1 MNEVACLLLSSSLD
15 YSTDS
20 VCLELEKRE
29 IPYLRINRDQLHEV
43 RVSLDIV
50 ERTLDIDTAEG
61 RYSFTNNPSNSVFFR
76 APTFSRNYHKV
87 YSVEEQ
93 LHRGQ
98 WAAFFRNLIVFD
110 KIKWVNNPVATYRA
124 ENKVYQLA
132 VAKES
137 GLLIPQTLV
146 TNHTKDLY
154 NADVV
159 AVKSID
165 TVVLREEDSEMFAYT
180 SVVSRDS
187 LSDGD
192 LRDAPVFVQ
201 EYLKNKKDIRVA
213 FIGDKLFSFQIL
225 KEEKGIYGD
234 WRRIKKEE
242 LLYVPFILPPAVT
255 ISLKRMMDRL
265 ELRYGGID
273 LIESEGSF
281 FFIEV
286 NPTGEWY
293 WLQSNTGI
301 DLCGAIVGVLN
312 NDL

>member
-1 MNEVACLLLSSSLD
+1 MRNNFIGDSGRFFSEILLFL
-15 YSTDS
+15 T
-20 VCLELEKRE
+20 R
-29 IPYLRINRDQLHEV
+29 LR
-43 RVSLDIV
+43 
-50 ERTLDIDTAEG
+50 
-61 RYSFTNNPSNSVFFR
+61 
-76 APTFSRNYHKV
+76 
-87 YSVEEQ
+87 
-93 LHRGQ
+93 
-98 WAAFFRNLIVFD
+98 
-110 KIKWVNNPVATYRA
+110 VNNPVATYRA

-146 TNHTKDLY
+146 TNYTKDLY

-255 ISLKRMMDRL
+255 ISLKRMN
-265 ELRYGGID
+265 
-273 LIESEGSF
+273 
-281 FFIEV
+281 V
-286 NPTGEWY
+286 
-293 WLQSNTGI
+293 
-301 DLCGAIVGVLN
+301 V
-312 NDL
+312 

>member
-1 MNEVACLLLSSSLD
+1 M
-15 YSTDS
+15 
-20 VCLELEKRE
+20 
-29 IPYLRINRDQLHEV
+29 
-43 RVSLDIV
+43 
-50 ERTLDIDTAEG
+50 
-61 RYSFTNNPSNSVFFR
+61 
-76 APTFSRNYHKV
+76 
-87 YSVEEQ
+87 
-93 LHRGQ
+93 
-98 WAAFFRNLIVFD
+98 
-110 KIKWVNNPVATYRA
+110 
-124 ENKVYQLA
+124 
-132 VAKES
+132 
-137 GLLIPQTLV
+137 
-146 TNHTKDLY
+146 
-154 NADVV
+154 
-159 AVKSID
+159 
-165 TVVLREEDSEMFAYT
+165 
-180 SVVSRDS
+180 VSRDS